1 MVVGGGG
8 GGHPPISHRRRQDE
22 VCVRRPSADTHA
34 TGAHPAPG
42 AKTAATKQANVAGDD
57 TAATTEST
65 CGVIEQNRG
74 DPVCLPDNLGKMRVM
89 RIRHLAIIRLYSK
102 RIEFFLYD

>member
-1 MVVGGGG
+1 MVGGGA
-8 GGHPPISHRRRQDE
+8 PPISHRRRQDE

-74 DPVCLPDNLGKMRVM
+74 DPVRLPDNLGKMRAFDIWQYYVC
-89 RIRHLAIIRLYSK
+89 IRGNLYS
-102 RIEFFLYD
+102 